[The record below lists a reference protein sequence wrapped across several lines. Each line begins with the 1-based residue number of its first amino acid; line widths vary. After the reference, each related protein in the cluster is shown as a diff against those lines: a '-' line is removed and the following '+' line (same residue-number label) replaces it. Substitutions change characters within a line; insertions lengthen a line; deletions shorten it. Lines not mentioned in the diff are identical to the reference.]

1 MLPEFVTNQAGRVFV
16 EKGWGYEDWIWNGE
30 YCGKLLFFWAG
41 KRCSFHYHPIKD
53 EVLYLQSGRILM
65 KYSDNDDLAH
75 AHEIEL
81 TPGMAFHVTPGMR
94 HQMIAEEESLIFEV
108 STHHEDDDSIRVVKG
123 D

>member
-1 MLPEFVTNQAGRVFV
+1 MPDFITRQSDRVFV

-41 KRCSFHYHPIKD
+41 KRCSFHYHEIKD
-53 EVLYLQSGRILM
+53 EVLYVQSGRIIM
-65 KYSDNDDLAH
+65 RYSDNDDLDH
-75 AHEIEL
+75 AQSVTL
-81 TPGMAFHVTPGMR
+81 MPGMAFHVTPGMR

-108 STHHEDDDSIRVVKG
+108 STHHENNDSIRVVRG